1 MTTNPAPRSVL
12 SRLPSSLL
20 AAAALTAV
28 SLLLLGY
35 EIVGAQRLGL
45 LNLQAWWPNDEHLLV
60 SQIGWHILVASFDRG
75 LLALLPGSF
84 ALPGTVIL
92 TLVCWLAWGYAL
104 VFILRQAC
112 HSRLGGDSLAW
123 LGALFVL
130 PAALILLPLL
140 YLQLVPNGQ
149 AGGEA
154 GLLGLGIDLAAAAAL
169 IFLAG
174 LLLLPRRIG
183 LGVVLGQALAWGLIY
198 AVLQWVGKT
207 IGVPALGPLAMLVWV
222 GLTLSLCLILALQRA
237 TAGLASFD
245 DLGASQA
252 MEYTLMV
259 LAGLAASK
267 DKISSADL
275 ARQTNVPAETSEE
288 ILHRLKEASLA
299 RLNQGLWAG
308 VWPAERIE
316 VADLAKVLR
325 LSSAPQGDSVS
336 PLVLKAQSLGWQ
348 GVSLADLMAP
358 PASARPK
365 SASQASAPEPV
376 TAAVEAVV
384 AEPAM
389 EPTPEPVP
397 DITPELSPE
406 LSPEPTMEQQAQ
418 HVAPE
423 VMADVVAPGQRL
435 VRSPEQSAPQ
445 HATPQ
450 SRALHLALGRHAER
464 EAGPAQV
471 SAQASAQTSAQTG
484 IPPQSHAAPAIIGAH
499 DYQTL
504 ATGEAVWVEPPE
516 PNDDSV
522 TLDAIRRE
530 IQDLMDKG

>member
-1 MTTNPAPRSVL
+1 M
-12 SRLPSSLL
+12 
-20 AAAALTAV
+20 
-28 SLLLLGY
+28 
-35 EIVGAQRLGL
+35 
-45 LNLQAWWPNDEHLLV
+45 
-60 SQIGWHILVASFDRG
+60 
-75 LLALLPGSF
+75 
-84 ALPGTVIL
+84 
-92 TLVCWLAWGYAL
+92 
-104 VFILRQAC
+104 
-112 HSRLGGDSLAW
+112 
-123 LGALFVL
+123 
-130 PAALILLPLL
+130 
-140 YLQLVPNGQ
+140 
-149 AGGEA
+149 
-154 GLLGLGIDLAAAAAL
+154 
-169 IFLAG
+169 
-174 LLLLPRRIG
+174 LPRRIG

-245 DLGASQA
+245 DLGASLA

-267 DKISSADL
+267 DKISSVDL
-275 ARQTNVPAETSEE
+275 ARQTNVPVETSEE

-316 VADLAKVLR
+316 VANLAKVLR

-365 SASQASAPEPV
+365 SAPQASAPEPV
-376 TAAVEAVV
+376 TATVEAVV

-406 LSPEPTMEQQAQ
+406 QSPEPTMEQQAQ

-423 VMADVVAPGQRL
+423 VMAEVTEVMTDVAAPGQRL

-450 SRALHLALGRHAER
+450 SRALHLALGRHADR
-464 EAGPAQV
+464 EPGPAQ
-471 SAQASAQTSAQTG
+471 ASAQTG
-484 IPPQSHAAPAIIGAH
+484 IPPQSHAAAAIIGAH